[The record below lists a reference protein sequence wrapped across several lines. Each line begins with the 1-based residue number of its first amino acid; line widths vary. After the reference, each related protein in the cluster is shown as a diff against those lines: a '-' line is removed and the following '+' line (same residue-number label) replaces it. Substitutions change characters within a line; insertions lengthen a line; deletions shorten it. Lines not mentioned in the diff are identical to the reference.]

1 MYEETD
7 LLPLSGIAELAYCE
21 RRAAL
26 RHVEQLW
33 EDNRFT
39 TEGTLLHERVHEEE
53 TESRGDLRVA
63 RALRLRSLR
72 LGLSGVA
79 DVVEFHRVECG
90 VVTLAACDG
99 RWQPFPVEYKRGKPK
114 PINCDRVQLCAQAMC
129 LEEMLGGAIPR
140 GALFY
145 ARPRR
150 RQEVEFD
157 EALRS
162 DTERLAERLHAL
174 IASGITPPPV
184 RIPACEH
191 CSLFSRCMPDALN
204 RTRRVDVYVSRAIK
218 EASESSGAAP

>member
-7 LLPLSGIAELAYCE
+7 LLPLSGLAQLAYCE

-26 RHVEQLW
+26 IHLEQQW
-33 EDNRFT
+33 EENRFT
-39 TEGTLLHERVHEEE
+39 AEGRVLHDRADEPE

-79 DVVEFHRVECG
+79 DVVEFHRVESGG
-90 VVTLAACDG
+90 VALDDCEG
-99 RWQPFPVEYKRGKPK
+99 LWQPFPVEYKRGKPK

-129 LEEMLGGAIPR
+129 LEEMLGAAIPR

-157 EALRS
+157 EALRGE
-162 DTERLAERLHAL
+162 TEHLAERLHAL
-174 IASGITPPPV
+174 IASGVTPPPV
-184 RIPACEH
+184 PIPACEF
-191 CSLFSRCMPDALN
+191 CSLFSRCMPDALS
-204 RTRRVDVYVSRAIK
+204 RTRRVGAYISHAIR
-218 EASESSGAAP
+218 EASDDVA